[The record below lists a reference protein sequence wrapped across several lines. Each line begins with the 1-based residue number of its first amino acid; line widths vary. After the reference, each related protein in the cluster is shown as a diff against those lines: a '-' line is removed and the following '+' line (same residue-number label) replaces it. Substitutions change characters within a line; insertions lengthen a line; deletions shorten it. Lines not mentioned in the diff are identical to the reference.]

1 MTRKAT
7 NNTNSTERVKHDS
20 VPDKV
25 VQKSVADNQFPQ
37 IHSLYC
43 FTKVLKDAE
52 QKKIIDKKIEF
63 KKEKIK
69 FPCRKRGISTSFG
82 CKT

>member
-25 VQKSVADNQFPQ
+25 VQKGVADDQFPQ
-37 IHSLYC
+37 IDSLYC

-52 QKKIIDKKIEF
+52 RKKKQ
-63 KKEKIK
+63 
-69 FPCRKRGISTSFG
+69 
-82 CKT
+82 